1 MPRASEKRPPVLT
14 APPGV
19 GMLESPSDP
28 VGAGVMNDRERILF
42 WIREWLADGGR
53 VLLMSDYDGTLS
65 PIVKEPAQAWL
76 PAAVREN
83 LRALTDCPRVRV
95 AIISGRD
102 LAELRARVGVADAI
116 YGGCHGLEVDGPD
129 LAFSHPEAEAQQDS
143 LRAIVLALNQ
153 RARAVTGMR
162 VETKR
167 LGVAVHYRDVPPGQM
182 RQVEAELARAIQR
195 SDHRL
200 KIFHG
205 SKVIEILPQVGW
217 NKGQC
222 TLWIRETIER
232 LSARPLLTLYMG
244 DDWSDE
250 HAFEALSCR
259 AITIK
264 VGTAGA
270 PASHAH
276 YQFEDVE
283 TAQALVAGL
292 ASLTKVTGTA

>member
-1 MPRASEKRPPVLT
+1 M
-14 APPGV
+14 
-19 GMLESPSDP
+19 
-28 VGAGVMNDRERILF
+28 
-42 WIREWLADGGR
+42 
-53 VLLMSDYDGTLS
+53 
-65 PIVKEPAQAWL
+65 
-76 PAAVREN
+76 
-83 LRALTDCPRVRV
+83 
-95 AIISGRD
+95 
-102 LAELRARVGVADAI
+102 ADAI

-143 LRAIVLALNQ
+143 LRAISLALNQ
-153 RARAVTGMR
+153 RAHAVAGMR
-162 VETKR
+162 VEAKR
-167 LGVAVHYRDVPPGQM
+167 LGVAVHYRDVPAGADAPKW
-182 RQVEAELARAIQR
+182 RPSWRAR
-195 SDHRL
+195 SSKSGHRL

-244 DDWSDE
+244 DDWTDE
-250 HAFEALSCR
+250 HAFEALSCQ

-283 TAQALVAGL
+283 TARALVAGL
-292 ASLTKVTGTA
+292 ASLAKVTGAA